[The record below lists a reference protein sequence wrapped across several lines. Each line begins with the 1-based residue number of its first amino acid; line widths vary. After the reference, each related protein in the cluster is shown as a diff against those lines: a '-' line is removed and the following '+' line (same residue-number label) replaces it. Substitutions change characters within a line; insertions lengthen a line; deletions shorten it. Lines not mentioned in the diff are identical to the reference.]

1 MNSVTLPGTK
11 INTQKSVV
19 ILYNNNVPLE
29 REIKQFSSGSVD
41 ENPPANTGTW
51 VLFLTWEDFPN
62 HRTIKPVCQTN
73 KAHALEPMLNYSVAH
88 PPTPHCN

>member
-29 REIKQFSSGSVD
+29 REIKKFSSGSVD
-41 ENPPANTGTW
+41 ENPPASAGTW

-62 HRTIKPVCQTN
+62 HRTIKPVCQTT
-73 KAHALEPMLNYSVAH
+73 KAHALEPMLNYSVAS
-88 PPTPHCN
+88 PALHCN